1 MPEIITYFA
10 GKNVS
15 FAGGSFK
22 FTNNPTII
30 QSSFET
36 DEEMGL
42 KIFVKIYFNKN

>member
-1 MPEIITYFA
+1 MKNNRRKNNSRESSP

-36 DEEMGL
+36 DEEMGW
-42 KIFVKIYFNKN
+42 